1 MERIGEKLVKV
12 RCFFHFMKVPGVGV
26 PIPYVAEH
34 MLMSYSVTLTMLYIL
49 AFQYLK
55 VQTSI

>member
-26 PIPYVAEH
+26 PYVAEH

-55 VQTSI
+55 IQTSI